1 MTGGLNEA
9 RDSGMC
15 FKIES
20 NACILGIPEA
30 TAHYCCSQTGPQ
42 CVILATFYIGIGLK
56 MAKLLYLSTVLRSP
70 DQILTP
76 YVVIFLDP
84 K

>member
-20 NACILGIPEA
+20 NACVLGIPEA
-30 TAHYCCSQTGPQ
+30 TAHYSGMGPQ
-42 CVILATFYIGIGLK
+42 CVILATFDIGIGLK

-84 K
+84 